1 MTKAL
6 DLSLA
11 YKVADMA
18 LADFGKKEMQL
29 SEREMPGLMECI
41 RKYGDQKP
49 LKGLRVTGS
58 LHMTIQTG
66 HAHQDPARPGRGH
79 PLGLVQHLLHPGPR
93 RCRHRRAGH
102 GQGLRLEGREPGRLL
117 VVHRNGPDLA

>member
-29 SEREMPGLMECI
+29 SEREMPGQEEWFCQFFWDEYIFLF
-41 RKYGDQKP
+41 
-49 LKGLRVTGS
+49 
-58 LHMTIQTG
+58 
-66 HAHQDPARPGRGH
+66 
-79 PLGLVQHLLHPGPR
+79 
-93 RCRHRRAGH
+93 
-102 GQGLRLEGREPGRLL
+102 
-117 VVHRNGPDLA
+117 